1 MPPVNAFISALNPFV
16 DEKCSFCSLRDIV
29 PMFPG
34 LQQAKVSVWAP
45 APSFWEV
52 FFFSQQNFILGF
64 QVQAEKHSQK
74 RFAELHSG
82 KGKVGCFHK
91 TKHMHSFD
99 CHVKA
104 ILIKMLQTHLNIDYQ
119 YHHMMNDKN

>member
-1 MPPVNAFISALNPFV
+1 MVVLTLHGDTQDLHREHFTNQVNEKGCKSTRWALHGTVNATCKCVYFCFV

-52 FFFSQQNFILGF
+52 FFFFPAKLHPGVLGTGRKA
-64 QVQAEKHSQK
+64 QS
-74 RFAELHSG
+74 
-82 KGKVGCFHK
+82 K
-91 TKHMHSFD
+91 TF
-99 CHVKA
+99 C
-104 ILIKMLQTHLNIDYQ
+104 
-119 YHHMMNDKN
+119 

>member
-52 FFFSQQNFILGF
+52 FFFFPAKLHPGVLGTGRKA
-64 QVQAEKHSQK
+64 QS
-74 RFAELHSG
+74 
-82 KGKVGCFHK
+82 K
-91 TKHMHSFD
+91 TF
-99 CHVKA
+99 C
-104 ILIKMLQTHLNIDYQ
+104 
-119 YHHMMNDKN
+119 